1 MDEPE
6 QYVDFMVKYKDWI
19 SIRRQSFD
27 RGTKPEEIA
36 YVLSTIRSSIEK
48 RYYSILGIDTGK
60 LDQYVAKIAQ
70 GKGYS
75 GLAKIA
81 GALDS
86 KDTKEAASDACAD
99 KNLKK
104 VAESY
109 IVAKAIE
116 TAGIKAYVDPEE
128 LMRIYPEL
136 KIYKPKKPRGSKKGG
151 ADDAE

>member
-6 QYVDFMVKYKDWI
+6 QYVDFMVKYKDWV

-27 RGTKPEEIA
+27 QTTKPEEIA

-60 LDQYVAKIAQ
+60 LDQYVAKIVQ

-81 GALDS
+81 SALES
-86 KDTKEAASDACAD
+86 NGTKEAALDACTD

-104 VAESY
+104 IAESY

-116 TAGIKAYVDPEE
+116 IAGIKAYVDPDE

-136 KIYKPKKPRGSKKGG
+136 KIYKQKKPRGSKKED